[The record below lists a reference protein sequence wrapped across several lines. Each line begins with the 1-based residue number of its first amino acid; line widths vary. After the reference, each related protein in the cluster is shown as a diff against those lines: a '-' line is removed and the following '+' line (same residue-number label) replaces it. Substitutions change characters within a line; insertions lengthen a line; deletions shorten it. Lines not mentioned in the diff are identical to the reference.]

1 MKEAIKLISKL
12 IKDLNLYSVVK
23 GEYKGKEIQGYTVFA
38 QHPFF
43 TIRININKTFVGLRV
58 TNRFTSEIII
68 TNITALSEVD
78 ESCQLLRAYVRNY
91 VVSEVIK

>member
-23 GEYKGKEIQGYTVFA
+23 GEYKGKEIQGYTIFA

-43 TIRININKTFVGLRV
+43 TIKMSMNERYILLSV
-58 TNRFTSEIII
+58 TNRFTSAVIF